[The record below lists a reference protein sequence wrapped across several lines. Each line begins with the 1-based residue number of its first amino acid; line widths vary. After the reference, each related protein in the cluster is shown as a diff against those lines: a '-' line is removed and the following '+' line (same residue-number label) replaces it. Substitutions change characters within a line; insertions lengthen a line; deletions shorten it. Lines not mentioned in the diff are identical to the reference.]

1 MNIRHT
7 ESCYGSGLLLDGV
20 ASLGDDFRHSRQTYL
35 PLRAEAFCD
44 PITVAV
50 TDYRLSVDV
59 ARPIGLRGRLF
70 IEATDATVVTPTIER
85 FVVEDLGDAEYRVRR
100 PIPVEIERLGIG
112 EYEAR
117 FCEANVAIGGTDVQD
132 AYQALVADILDTFDL
147 LTENDNLGR
156 SLVEQRQ
163 VLQSYI
169 ART

>member
-1 MNIRHT
+1 MHTRHT
-7 ESCYGSGLLLDGV
+7 ESGYGSGLLVDGV
-20 ASLGDDFRHSRQTYL
+20 ASLGDDFRLSRQTCL
-35 PLRAEAFCD
+35 PPRAEAFCD
-44 PITVAV
+44 PISGPVI
-50 TDYRLSVDV
+50 DYSLSVDV
-59 ARPIGLRGRLF
+59 VRPIGLRGRLF
-70 IEATDATVVTPTIER
+70 IEATDATVVAPAIQR
-85 FVVEDLGDAEYRVRR
+85 FVVEDLGEAEYRVKR

-156 SLVEQRQ
+156 SLVEQREA
-163 VLQSYI
+163 LQSYI